1 MELFNQTF
9 TIMIVGMSLVFF
21 FLFIVIQ
28 CMNLIAF
35 MVRRY
40 EANRPALPS
49 DESTNDAVPHSHV
62 AAAIAVATELI
73 TEKN

>member
-1 MELFNQTF
+1 MGLFRETF
-9 TIMIVGMSLVFF
+9 TIMVIGMSLVFF

-40 EANRPALPS
+40 EAKHPAPPPETGS
-49 DESTNDAVPHSHV
+49 DDTSHRHLV
-62 AAAIAVATELI
+62 AAIALATDLI
-73 TEKN
+73 TEKH

>member
-1 MELFNQTF
+1 MELFGQTF
-9 TIMIVGMSLVFF
+9 RIMIIGMSLVFF

-35 MVRRY
+35 MVHRY
-40 EANRPALPS
+40 EAKHPAPPP
-49 DESTNDAVPHSHV
+49 ETENDTSAHSHV
-62 AAAIAVATELI
+62 VAAIAVATALI